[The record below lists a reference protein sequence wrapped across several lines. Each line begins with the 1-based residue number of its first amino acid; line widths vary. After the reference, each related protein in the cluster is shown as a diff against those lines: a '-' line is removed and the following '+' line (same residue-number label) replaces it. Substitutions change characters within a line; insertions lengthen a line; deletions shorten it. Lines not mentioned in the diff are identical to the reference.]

1 MKRIAIFGASG
12 YLGTYL
18 VDVARKFGFEPI
30 SFVRVNSTISTQLEN
45 NSEIRLVD
53 VTSPSTLIGQLD
65 DCDYVISTVGITR
78 QKDGLSYDDIDYQAN
93 MNILCEAQ
101 SAGISK
107 FMYTSVFKGAE
118 HQEVRLC
125 EAKERFVKQL
135 QVSGIDYCVVRPTGF
150 FSDMLAFLQM
160 AQKGSVHLF
169 DQGKQRINPIHG
181 QDLAEAMINL
191 FRIGLPSF
199 IQNEVPIGGPKIF
212 TYRQIAEQA
221 FSVIGQPTKVR
232 YYPDWLR
239 RCAIF
244 MGKKC
249 LSESSFGP
257 YEFFLTFA
265 AVEMVAPKYGSHQ
278 LEAFFAES
286 KRGQS

>member
-18 VDVARKFGFEPI
+18 VELARKFGFEPI
-30 SFVRVNSTISTQLEN
+30 SFVRVNSHISSALQK

-53 VTSPSTLIGQLD
+53 IRNPGTLVGQLD

-78 QKDGLSYDDIDYQAN
+78 QKDGLSYEDIDYQAN

-107 FMYTSVFKGAE
+107 FMYTSVFKGAQ
-118 HQEVRLC
+118 HQGVRLC
-125 EAKERFVKQL
+125 AAKERFVKQL

-150 FSDMLAFLQM
+150 FSDMLEFLQM
-160 AQKGSVHLF
+160 AQTGRVHLF
-169 DQGKQRINPIHG
+169 DKGMQRINPIHG
-181 QDLAEAMINL
+181 QDLAQAMIDL

-199 IQNEVPIGGPKIF
+199 TQNEISIGGPKVF
-212 TYRQIAEQA
+212 TYRQVAEHA
-221 FSVIGQPTKVR
+221 FNVVGKPCKVT

-239 RCAIF
+239 RCILF
-244 MGKKC
+244 LGKKC
-249 LSESSFGP
+249 LSEPSFGP
-257 YEFFLTFA
+257 YEFFFTFA
-265 AVEMVAPKYGSHQ
+265 VVDMVAPKYGSRQ
-278 LEAFFAES
+278 LVDFFAES
-286 KRGQS
+286 TLARS